1 MDQTPL
7 YLVLPVLHWP
17 FEIEIVDIL
26 VILQVKKIWI
36 SSVQDF
42 EFFFKIFIHDL
53 CLLNNF
59 SYLDFLFQ
67 IVSYIILRNVPGWIR
82 TRYSSFFA
90 WFGKISLEV
99 GMKTWSVIE

>member
-36 SSVQDF
+36 S
-42 EFFFKIFIHDL
+42 
-53 CLLNNF
+53 
-59 SYLDFLFQ
+59 
-67 IVSYIILRNVPGWIR
+67 
-82 TRYSSFFA
+82 
-90 WFGKISLEV
+90 
-99 GMKTWSVIE
+99 